1 MGLGMMI
8 VWIGV
13 EAFIICDFRYYIS
26 LFFSVILLLCSALM
40 LSMVIFNFCISTFIL
55 LLLEF

>member
-8 VWIGV
+8 VWIGL
-13 EAFIICDFRYYIS
+13 EALRICDFRYYIS
-26 LFFSVILLLCSALM
+26 LFFSVILLLCSILM
-40 LSMVIFNFCISTFIL
+40 VSLAIFSFCTSTFIL